1 MLAFDDRGQKQKVW
15 DVTEHWRDP
24 VVECLSGYA
33 LASPENLEG
42 AQLQDA
48 KRLLTDT
55 LAVGLGAF
63 RHPAA
68 VIARKYLALFPA
80 DPNGAVVW
88 GTPVKATPD
97 KATLANGVLL
107 RCYDYNDVLIGR
119 SAGGHP
125 SDMVSALVAI
135 ADWRGIPGATLLAA
149 LALGYEVTEALYDV
163 IPIEA
168 AGWDHSTVSA
178 IGATCAIGKLLKL
191 NFEQMC
197 EALGIAAI
205 QHMQSDEIESS
216 ITNRRG
222 DLTMWKRFH
231 GADAM
236 RHALDSCL
244 LASVGAEGAV
254 RPFSGRLGFLAK
266 FGVTA
271 DVLPMLKERLDPGRL
286 TRVMTHTN
294 LKRWPVGSRAQ
305 SAIASAISAYRQMP
319 EGSAIASVH
328 VTTQPGVYH
337 HLVEIREDPWHPVSR
352 ETADHSLPYIV
363 GAAVLDGFID
373 ITSFDLDKVHDARR
387 AAFIADNVKIEVSKS
402 LSEAPGSAGQNLSRV
417 EIVTTNGRRYAG
429 DVLPGPGHRDNPFS
443 ENDLA
448 EKLHDNGDGL
458 LGAARVE
465 DVRQLI
471 GRMETVASTKE
482 LTSLLAV
489 S

>member
-1 MLAFDDRGQKQKVW
+1 V

-33 LASPENLEG
+33 LASPERLEG
-42 AQLQDA
+42 ELLQDA

-63 RHPAA
+63 HHPAA

-80 DPNGAVVW
+80 DPNGVVVW

-97 KATLANGVLL
+97 KATLTNGVLL
-107 RCYDYNDVLIGR
+107 RCYDYNDVLSGR
-119 SAGGHP
+119 ISGGHP

-135 ADWRGIPGATLLAA
+135 ADWRGVSGAALLSA
-149 LALGYEVTEALYDV
+149 LALGYDVTEALYDI

-178 IGATCAIGKLLKL
+178 IGATCAIGKLLNL

-266 FGVTA
+266 FGVS
-271 DVLPMLKERLDPGRL
+271 DDLLPVLKERLQPGRL
-286 TRVMTHTN
+286 TRAMTHTN

-305 SAIASAISAYRQMP
+305 SAIASAITARRQIP
-319 EGSAIASVH
+319 EGSVIASVN

-337 HLVEIREDPWHPVSR
+337 HLVEIREDPYRPISR

-373 ITSFDLDKVHDARR
+373 ITSFNLDKVHDAKR

-417 EIVTTNGRRYAG
+417 EIVTEDGRRYAG
-429 DVLPGPGHRDNPFS
+429 DVLPGPGHRDNPFTDS
-443 ENDLA
+443 DLA

-458 LGAARVE
+458 LGSARIDE
-465 DVRQLI
+465 LNGLI
-471 GRMETVASTKE
+471 ERLEIVASTKQ
-482 LTSLLAV
+482 LTALLAG

>member
-1 MLAFDDRGQKQKVW
+1 M
-15 DVTEHWRDP
+15 
-24 VVECLSGYA
+24 
-33 LASPENLEG
+33 ASPERLQG
-42 AQLQDA
+42 ALLQDA

-63 RHPAA
+63 HHPAA

-80 DPNGAVVW
+80 DPNGVVIW
-88 GTPVKATPD
+88 GTSLKAAPD

-107 RCYDYNDVLIGR
+107 RCYDYNDVLSGR
-119 SAGGHP
+119 MAGGHP
-125 SDMVSALVAI
+125 SDMVSALIAI
-135 ADWRGIPGATLLAA
+135 ADWRGVSGAALLAA
-149 LALGYEVTEALYDV
+149 LALGYEVTEALYDI

-178 IGATCAIGKLLKL
+178 VGATCAIGKLLNL

-244 LASVGAEGAV
+244 LAYVGAEGAV

-271 DVLPMLKERLDPGRL
+271 DVLPLLNERLEPARL

-319 EGSAIASVH
+319 EGTTIASVN
-328 VTTQPGVYH
+328 VATQPGVYH
-337 HLVEIREDPWHPVSR
+337 HLVEIREDPWHPISR

-363 GAAVLDGFID
+363 GAAVMDGFID
-373 ITSFDLDKVHDARR
+373 ITSFNLDKVHDAKR
-387 AAFIADNVKIEVSKS
+387 AAFIADSVKIEVSKS

-417 EIVTTNGRRYAG
+417 EIVAQDGRRYIG

-443 ENDLA
+443 ESDLA

-458 LGAARVE
+458 LGSARIE
-465 DVRQLI
+465 EVRRLI
-471 GRMETVASTKE
+471 ERLETVTSVKE

-489 S
+489 A